1 MLHVHVDFNNNVVSL
16 ITTHTKHWLHVKI
29 SVQKVKGSKAGKN
42 NGRTVTKISSCQVNT
57 TSRQGIKPARNFFWF
72 YFSSIFL

>member
-1 MLHVHVDFNNNVVSL
+1 MLHVHVHFNNNVVSL

-57 TSRQGIKPARNFFWF
+57 TSRRGIKPARNFFWF

>member
-29 SVQKVKGSKAGKN
+29 SVQKVKGLAKRERIMLELSL
-42 NGRTVTKISSCQVNT
+42 RFQV
-57 TSRQGIKPARNFFWF
+57 AR
-72 YFSSIFL
+72 

>member
-29 SVQKVKGSKAGKN
+29 SVQKVKASKAGKN

-57 TSRQGIKPARNFFWF
+57 TSGRGIKPARNFFWF